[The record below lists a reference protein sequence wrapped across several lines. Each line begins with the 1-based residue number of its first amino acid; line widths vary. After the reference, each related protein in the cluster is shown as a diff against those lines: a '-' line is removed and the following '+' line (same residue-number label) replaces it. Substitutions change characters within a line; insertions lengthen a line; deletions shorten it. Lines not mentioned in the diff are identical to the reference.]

1 MKWQGDKDRIL
12 IKDLKSIIDSS
23 ATIRGR
29 VTEIRDLG
37 GISFI
42 IVVDRSGLCQLVIDS
57 RQKLPVLQSIVA
69 CTGRIT
75 ANEKAPTG
83 IEMYVEDL
91 EVVSSPEKELP
102 FNPARLNTP
111 IRSDGPNIETLFN
124 YRGLSL
130 RSATHQSIVKLTS
143 ELLRAIDDFFR
154 SRDFV
159 EIKTSKIVG
168 GGTEG
173 GSGLFEVKY
182 FERVAYL
189 AQSPQLYK
197 QTLAATPLER
207 VFEIGPAFRAE
218 KHATIRHI
226 NEFTSIDVEMAFPQG
241 MDELMDI
248 QEDLIKHC
256 IAHLSSTCQDT
267 IGILETE
274 LPKIDGD
281 IPRLDLDQAK
291 EIVTGVKPT
300 RSKPAQDLT
309 PEEEHKICQWALQH
323 HNSEA
328 VFVHSFPVSKRPFYT
343 MRQENPR
350 KTQSFD
356 LILRGLE
363 ISSGSIRVHDP
374 KLLKA
379 NLEKQGLNIESL
391 SSYLEVFQFACPPHG
406 GFGIGLERLL
416 QKLLN
421 LPNIRYA
428 CLFPR
433 DRNRIEP

>member
-1 MKWQGDKDRIL
+1 MKWHGDKDRIL
-12 IKDLKSIIDSS
+12 IKDLKTKLDSRE
-23 ATIRGR
+23 TIRGR
-29 VTEIRDLG
+29 VMEIRDLG
-37 GISFI
+37 GITFI
-42 IVVDRSGLCQLVIDS
+42 IIVDRSGLCQVVIDS
-57 RQKLPVLQSIVA
+57 SDKLPALQSIVT
-69 CTGRIT
+69 CTGGVT

-83 IEMYVEDL
+83 IEMHVEDL
-91 EVVSSPEKELP
+91 EVVSAPERELP

-111 IRSDGPNIETLFN
+111 IRSEGPNIETLFN
-124 YRGLSL
+124 YRSLSL
-130 RSATHQSIVKLTS
+130 RSITHQSIVKLTS
-143 ELLRAIDDFFR
+143 ELLRAVDDFFR
-154 SRDFV
+154 SQDFV

-182 FERVAYL
+182 FERIAYL

-226 NEFTSIDVEMAFPQG
+226 NEFTSIDAEISFLQD
-241 MDELMDI
+241 MDELMDF
-248 QEDLIKHC
+248 QEDLLKHC
-256 IAHLSSTCQDT
+256 INHLSSMCQDT
-267 IGILETE
+267 IDLLETE
-274 LPKIDGD
+274 LPVIEKD

-300 RSKPAQDLT
+300 RAKPAQDLT
-309 PEEEHKICQWALQH
+309 PEEENKICQWALQH
-323 HNSEA
+323 HNSDA
-328 VFVHSFPVSKRPFYT
+328 VFVHSFPASKRPFYT
-343 MRQENPR
+343 MRQEDPR

-379 NLEKQGLNIESL
+379 NLERQGLNIESL
-391 SSYLEVFQFACPPHG
+391 SSYMEVFQFGCPPHG
-406 GFGIGLERLL
+406 GFGIGLERLM

>member
-1 MKWQGDKDRIL
+1 L
-12 IKDLKSIIDSS
+12 YAL
-23 ATIRGR
+23 
-29 VTEIRDLG
+29 
-37 GISFI
+37 
-42 IVVDRSGLCQLVIDS
+42 
-57 RQKLPVLQSIVA
+57 
-69 CTGRIT
+69 
-75 ANEKAPTG
+75 
-83 IEMYVEDL
+83 
-91 EVVSSPEKELP
+91 
-102 FNPARLNTP
+102 
-111 IRSDGPNIETLFN
+111 
-124 YRGLSL
+124 
-130 RSATHQSIVKLTS
+130 
-143 ELLRAIDDFFR
+143 DDFLR

-256 IAHLSSTCQDT
+256 IAHLSSRCQD
-267 IGILETE
+267 IIDLLETG
-274 LPKIDGD
+274 LPVIEGD

-291 EIVTGVKPT
+291 EIVTGIKPT

-309 PEEEHKICQWALQH
+309 PEEENKICQWARQNH
-323 HNSEA
+323 KSEA

-374 KLLKA
+374 KILKA
-379 NLEKQGLNIESL
+379 NLERQGLNIESL
-391 SSYLEVFQFACPPHG
+391 SSYLEVFQFGCPPHG